1 MQPPLSLYS
10 SKTYTDIFILSIAR
24 CPLSGVVAK
33 PGIATGSRSD
43 KRAKL
48 SEEKEETRGSR
59 VQLIVA
65 IATSEQIPS
74 APLVKL
80 TTTPLSLSLSL
91 SLIII
96 VCIFDVIDPS
106 GGFISFYHV
115 GCQVT

>member
-80 TTTPLSLSLSL
+80 TTTPLSL
-91 SLIII
+91 ITI

-106 GGFISFYHV
+106 GGFISFIMYV
-115 GCQVT
+115 AR